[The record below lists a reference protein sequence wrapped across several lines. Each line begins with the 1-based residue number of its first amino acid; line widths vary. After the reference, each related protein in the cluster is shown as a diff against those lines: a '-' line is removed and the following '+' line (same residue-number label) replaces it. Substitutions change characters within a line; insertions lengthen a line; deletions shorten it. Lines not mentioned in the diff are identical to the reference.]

1 MNHLRQFLGKCRASR
16 LAKNMSELP
25 QIYLVTEVETSEVE
39 VRTGERSS
47 DDTGGGFGPLVT
59 KQVTTMKTQ
68 RVPLDAA
75 ALKVQRNGLLQV
87 IGALFDQAE
96 QMPNGMVLDEM
107 NLSVEINAEGQVSIM
122 GNGGKL
128 GNKGT
133 IALRAGRR

>member
-1 MNHLRQFLGKCRASR
+1 
-16 LAKNMSELP
+16 MSELP

-59 KQVTTMKTQ
+59 KQITTLKTQ

-75 ALKVQRNGLLQV
+75 ALKVQMNGLLQV
-87 IGALFDQAE
+87 IGELFDQAE

-107 NLSVEINAEGQVSIM
+107 NLSVEINAEGQISIM

-133 IALRAGRR
+133 IALKFKRNSK